1 MKHQKLAMFLV
12 FLVVMFGFLDFL
24 TTLPVIDR
32 SDVAE
37 HNPFFKTSSQ
47 LLTFGVPLQV
57 FLSIGFFIFYYE
69 LWVKNWLE
77 KEHPKAEFAF
87 LTGLFFIF
95 VFRFACVANNANNLF
110 QMWMAGVI

>member
-12 FLVVMFGFLDFL
+12 LLVIAFGFFDILS
-24 TTLPVIDR
+24 TLPVIDN
-32 SDVAE
+32 SNIIE
-37 HNPFFKTSSQ
+37 LNPFTKTSSQ

-77 KEHPKAEFAF
+77 EEHPKAEFAF

-95 VFRFACVANNANNLF
+95 VFRFVCVANNLI
-110 QMWMAGVI
+110 QLHIMEII